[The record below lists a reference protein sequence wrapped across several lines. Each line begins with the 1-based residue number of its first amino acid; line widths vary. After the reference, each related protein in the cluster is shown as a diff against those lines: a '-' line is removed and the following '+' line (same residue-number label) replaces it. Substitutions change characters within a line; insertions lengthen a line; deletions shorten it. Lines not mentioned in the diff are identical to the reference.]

1 MSCVGSRHAGY
12 VQLRTKGRAMNNTV
26 RNEAQRYAIGAIAV
40 AVVVLLVFFFLSKSG
55 VGSAG
60 SSADTT
66 SGASTMQSGA
76 AAPSPAAT

>member
-1 MSCVGSRHAGY
+1 
-12 VQLRTKGRAMNNTV
+12 MNNTV

-60 SSADTT
+60 TSVDSSGT
-66 SGASTMQSGA
+66 STMQSGA
-76 AAPSPAAT
+76 SAPSPAAT